1 MLDRLCSDF
10 IFESNIYCSSITKD
24 DYYIFSYVSNN
35 LYTCGLKIRI
45 NMVYLKNV
53 SMECAVYDT
62 YVSKKDGKI
71 MHFDVVVEANTP
83 HEKAIE
89 YGKEY
94 LASVGQEGQKM
105 TQEECQF
112 CHVQEAPPM
121 VENDI
126 KGKGYYI
133 QKMEG
138 CPP

>member
-1 MLDRLCSDF
+1 
-10 IFESNIYCSSITKD
+10 
-24 DYYIFSYVSNN
+24 
-35 LYTCGLKIRI
+35 
-45 NMVYLKNV
+45 
-53 SMECAVYDT
+53 MECAVYDT
-62 YVSKKDGKI
+62 YVSKKDGKT
-71 MHFDVVVEANTP
+71 MHFDVVVEANTS

-121 VENDI
+121 VEKDI

-133 QKMEG
+133 PVAG
-138 CPP
+138 LIHY